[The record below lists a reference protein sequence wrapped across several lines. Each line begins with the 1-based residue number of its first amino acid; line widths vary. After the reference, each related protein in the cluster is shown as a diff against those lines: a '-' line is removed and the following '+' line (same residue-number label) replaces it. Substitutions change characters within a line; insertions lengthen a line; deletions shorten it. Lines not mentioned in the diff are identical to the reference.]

1 MKEFINT
8 KGSVHQI
15 CGDTKSDNKENGL
28 VGYDKTK
35 ILDRTGQSDE
45 SVQVLYVK
53 KNEVRNILN
62 DKQDSMDAWKEGKR
76 ITKY

>member
-1 MKEFINT
+1 M
-8 KGSVHQI
+8 HQI
-15 CGDTKSDNKENGL
+15 CGDTKADNKENGL
-28 VGYDKTK
+28 VGYGKTK

-45 SVQVLYVK
+45 LVQVLYVK